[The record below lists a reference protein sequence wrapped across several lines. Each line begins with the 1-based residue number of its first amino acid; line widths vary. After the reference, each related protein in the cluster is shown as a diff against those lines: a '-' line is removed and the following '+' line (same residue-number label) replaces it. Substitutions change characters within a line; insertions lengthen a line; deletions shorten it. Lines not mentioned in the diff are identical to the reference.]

1 MKNSKS
7 IHNKTYYR
15 MVKTMETVN
24 GMRIFMYGIEGF
36 GGGESVSL
44 VSLSADRKRIKDL
57 VKIMNESELK
67 ITCLKNNVYDF
78 LSQCYEE
85 KAI

>member
-44 VSLSADRKRIKDL
+44 VSL
-57 VKIMNESELK
+57 
-67 ITCLKNNVYDF
+67 
-78 LSQCYEE
+78 
-85 KAI
+85 